1 MLQVLSSL
9 SRLARLLSIALW
21 VATVPVLAL
30 AQEDPP
36 GRVGRLAQAEG
47 TVWIYD
53 ADAAEWIT
61 VLPNRPLTSGD
72 SLATDRGGRA
82 TVRFGSTALRID
94 AQTQIEFVQ
103 IDDHVMRIR
112 LHAGSVAVRIVS
124 PQAADELAVV
134 TAEGRFSPR
143 GPGHFRI
150 DRRDDASAA
159 TVWQGALRF
168 EADDSVLDIA
178 QGQRGELW
186 REAGR
191 THYTWR
197 EAEQD
202 AFASWAA
209 EEDRRDALGAPRY
222 VSPEMTGSEDLARY
236 GYWVEHS
243 DYGAIWLP
251 YSVPVGWAP
260 YRFGHWVW
268 ISPWGWTWID
278 DAPWGFAPFHYGR
291 WVYYRGGWGWTPGA
305 YVAYPVYA
313 PALVA
318 WIGGPSFGVSVHIG
332 DRHPPVGWFPLA
344 PREIYVPP
352 YRVSPIYRRNVNVT
366 HAPHL
371 DPADI
376 TTPARAAEFN
386 RYANRNVPG
395 ALTLVP
401 GDVLLRR
408 QPVAPAARR
417 LGGDRFVNE
426 ARRASP
432 RIEAPITP
440 PPRAAVPMSSP
451 RAATPPPGVR
461 ARPDRGNGIGEQRP
475 GLPERRGAVIA
486 PGQPGAPAVPVQ
498 PARRGPSA
506 AQPVMPRAD
515 NVRPPHPVE
524 PVAPAVRPT
533 PPQARPVRPAMP
545 EVAPT
550 PPQAQPVRPV
560 PRAVT
565 PAPPQAR
572 PAEPVRPAPPPSVRA
587 RPDQGAPTPRA
598 EPRERVDRR
607 ADDRPADDRPYS
619 PRRRDDPR

>member
-1 MLQVLSSL
+1 
-9 SRLARLLSIALW
+9 
-21 VATVPVLAL
+21 
-30 AQEDPP
+30 
-36 GRVGRLAQAEG
+36 
-47 TVWIYD
+47 
-53 ADAAEWIT
+53 
-61 VLPNRPLTSGD
+61 
-72 SLATDRGGRA
+72 
-82 TVRFGSTALRID
+82 
-94 AQTQIEFVQ
+94 
-103 IDDHVMRIR
+103 
-112 LHAGSVAVRIVS
+112 
-124 PQAADELAVV
+124 VV

-150 DRRDDASAA
+150 DRTDDTSAG

-168 EADDSVLDIA
+168 EADDSALDIA
-178 QGQRGELW
+178 PGQRGELW

-202 AFASWAA
+202 AFAAWVA
-209 EEDRRDALGAPRY
+209 EEDRRDARSAPRY
-222 VSPEMTGSEDLARY
+222 VSPEMTGSEDLGRY

-251 YSVPVGWAP
+251 YSVPSGWAP

-268 ISPWGWTWID
+268 IAPWGWTWID

-291 WVYYRGGWGWTPGA
+291 WVWYRGAWGWTPGA

-318 WIGGPSFGVSVHIG
+318 WIGGPAFGVSVHIG
-332 DRHPPVGWFPLA
+332 QRHPPVGWFPLA

-408 QPVAPAARR
+408 QPVAPAAGQ

-432 RIEAPITP
+432 RIDAPITP
-440 PPRAAVPMSSP
+440 PPRAAAPLSSP
-451 RAATPPPGVR
+451 RAATPPPGAR
-461 ARPDRGNGIGEQRP
+461 ARSDRGDGIGERRP
-475 GLPERRGAVIA
+475 GLPERRGAATVPGEPSA
-486 PGQPGAPAVPVQ
+486 PVAPVQ
-498 PARRGPSA
+498 PGRRFPSA
-506 AQPVMPRAD
+506 AQPATPRAD
-515 NVRPPHPVE
+515 SVRPPRPVE
-524 PVAPAVRPT
+524 PVAPTVRPA
-533 PPQARPVRPAMP
+533 PPQARPVRPVTP
-545 EVAPT
+545 EVTPT
-550 PPQAQPVRPV
+550 PRQARPVRPS
-560 PRAVT
+560 PPAAT
-565 PAPPQAR
+565 PAPPQVR
-572 PAEPVRPAPPPSVRA
+572 PAEPVRPTPPPSVRA
-587 RPDQGAPTPRA
+587 RPDQGSPTPRA

-607 ADDRPADDRPYS
+607 ADDRQADDRPYS